1 MDKKTIEET
10 LKSIAEVHFPKWS
23 YVFETWEDADRKL
36 EKLSY
41 PAIVCILPTGGE
53 TKIQNGRV
61 YDTEYLALAFLDKAP
76 RHAEGEENAEV
87 YNRMKVAGWT
97 FIERMNE
104 ARVFEPVRTCPY
116 DTICERL
123 ATVVTGVMFS
133 LTLKEREGRCV

>member
-1 MDKKTIEET
+1 M
-10 LKSIAEVHFPKWS
+10 
-23 YVFETWEDADRKL
+23 KL

-97 FIERMNE
+97 FIERMN
-104 ARVFEPVRTCPY
+104 